1 MSGLSFFGGFL
12 IKWAHLPLCLSYGLQ
27 LMGQKSPEMATYPV
41 LTITICTA
49 IAMMLLS
56 RSAESPGSKKRLK
69 QKIHE
74 GSTDGKESRESR
86 RLQPIPSVVQPNKPI
101 VVIRRDATRL
111 YLAPPDWPKND
122 NYSSTDEKKLQE
134 DVNTSVVDCATTDF
148 LCIATDPEA
157 QQHVLGAIER
167 YGVGSCGPRGFFG
180 TLTPHIMVERE
191 FTAFLN
197 QPAILYPS
205 AAVVIPSALPI
216 LCGKG
221 DVLIISEVHSLEIAR
236 AAALC
241 GAKVVTLHLPYLNL
255 QQLSDELH
263 ISDGSIKECTS
274 SLKNAMCKYL
284 TSDEVQKELRKI
296 RRDVE
301 PVLKA
306 ASAEAKNTCWL
317 VADTITKDGIL
328 CLPEILSVCE
338 INHVR
343 IFLNEGLGLGV
354 LGSEGRGVPEFWCD
368 MGYATGYHHFDLVA
382 SSLEHAFSGLG
393 GICTGALHLVEQ
405 QRNMG
410 LGYCFSASAPPG
422 LCECA
427 RYTLRQIPNVLPA
440 LHESALT
447 LHKMLLSAGIPFIG
461 IPGFPAVFIQ
471 LPESITSA
479 AIQDNLLCHRS
490 GDRYLVGI
498 IDDKT
503 IRVSV
508 TIKHKKEDIEKLSE
522 YLESIL
528 KDIEN

>member
-1 MSGLSFFGGFL
+1 
-12 IKWAHLPLCLSYGLQ
+12 
-27 LMGQKSPEMATYPV
+27 MATYPV
-41 LTITICTA
+41 LTVTICTIIV
-49 IAMMLLS
+49 IALLS
-56 RSAESPGSKKRLK
+56 RSANSPGSRKKLK
-69 QKIHE
+69 HKVYE
-74 GSTDGKESRESR
+74 RSTDGKELKESR
-86 RLQPIPSVVQPNKPI
+86 RLQPIPSVIQPNKPI
-101 VVIRRDATRL
+101 VVIQRDATRL
-111 YLAPPDWPKND
+111 YLAPPDWSGND
-122 NYSSTDEKKLQE
+122 GYPSTDEKQLPE
-134 DVNTSVVDCATTDF
+134 DANTSVVDCATTDF
-148 LCIATDPEA
+148 LCIATDSEA
-157 QQHVLGAIER
+157 QRHVLGAIEH

-191 FTAFLN
+191 FAAFLN

-221 DVLIISEVHSLEIAR
+221 DVLIIPEVHSLEIAR

-241 GAKVVTLHLPYLNL
+241 GARVITLQLPYLNL
-255 QQLSDELH
+255 QQLSDKCH
-263 ISDGSIKECTS
+263 ISDSDAKEYPG

-284 TSDEVQKELRKI
+284 KSDEIQRELQKI

-301 PVLKA
+301 PVFKA
-306 ASAEAKNTCWL
+306 VSAEAKNTCWL

-328 CLPEILSVCE
+328 CLPEILSICE
-338 INHVR
+338 TNHVR

-422 LCECA
+422 LCECV
-427 RYTLRQIPNVLPA
+427 RYTLRQLRNVLPA
-440 LHESALT
+440 LHESAST

-461 IPGFPAVFIQ
+461 IPGFPVVFIQ
-471 LPESITSA
+471 LPGSMLSA
-479 AIQDNLLCHRS
+479 TLQDNLLCYKS
-490 GDRYLVGI
+490 NDRYLVGI

-503 IRVSV
+503 IRISV
-508 TIKHKKEDIEKLSE
+508 TIKHKKEDIEKLVE
-522 YLESIL
+522 YLESIF
-528 KDIEN
+528 KDIED